1 MNFKR
6 SMIASRAILVPLS
19 RAGMRDSRRRPM
31 ISTREC
37 TRPEGFR
44 STMEIINGPAVTED
58 AVARKRMREAMKT
71 TSGDGDFY
79 NDMSWQVEEN
89 NLVDQ
94 PLRGKQHILRH

>member
-1 MNFKR
+1 
-6 SMIASRAILVPLS
+6 
-19 RAGMRDSRRRPM
+19 
-31 ISTREC
+31 
-37 TRPEGFR
+37 
-44 STMEIINGPAVTED
+44 MEIINGPAVTED